1 MGVFIRSFFC
11 LLQLLFRMSIKAVSV
26 LALFVSVVS
35 GNYYLGHPLH
45 YPVHYPAVSYAPAQH
60 PDLTYD
66 NAATAWESLGA
77 AHMRNAYSAVSG
89 YYPTYPLHYPAVS
102 YAPAQYPDLTF
113 DNAATAW
120 KSLGAGHVRHAY
132 STPSYQA
139 SYLSGYAPATAYA
152 PGYMP
157 YTVNGQVLYYPAH
170 ALRQEYSSTYAA
182 PSYVPAYPSYTPAY
196 PSHVPGYASP
206 DNYAYGYPTGYLYSH
221 GAAYGAQGQV
231 SYR

>member
-1 MGVFIRSFFC
+1 MGVLIRSFFC
-11 LLQLLFRMSIKAVSV
+11 LFSIHCRMSIKAVSV
-26 LALFVSVVS
+26 LTLFVSMVS
-35 GNYYLGHPLH
+35 GNYYPGHPLH

-77 AHMRNAYSAVSG
+77 AHVRNAYSAVSG
-89 YYPTYPLHYPAVS
+89 YYPSYPLHYPSVS

-120 KSLGAGHVRHAY
+120 KSLGAGPVRHAY

-152 PGYMP
+152 PGYLP
-157 YTVNGQVLYYPAH
+157 YTVNGQVFYYPAD
-170 ALRQEYSSTYAA
+170 ALRQGYSSTYAA
-182 PSYVPAYPSYTPAY
+182 PSYVPAYPSYAPAY

-206 DNYAYGYPTGYLYSH
+206 DNYAYGYHTGNLYSH

-231 SYR
+231 SYW

>member
-1 MGVFIRSFFC
+1 MGVLIRLIFC
-11 LLQLLFRMSIKAVSV
+11 LLSLLCRMSIKAVSV

-35 GNYYLGHPLH
+35 GSYNSGYPLH

-60 PDLTYD
+60 YD

-77 AHMRNAYSAVSG
+77 AHVRNAYSTVSG
-89 YYPTYPLHYPAVS
+89 YYPSYPLHYPAVS
-102 YAPAQYPDLTF
+102 YAPARHPDLTF

-120 KSLGAGHVRHAY
+120 KSLGAGPVRHAY

-152 PGYMP
+152 PGYLP
-157 YTVNGQVLYYPAH
+157 YTVNGQVFYYPAD
-170 ALRQEYSSTYAA
+170 ALRQGYSSTYAA
-182 PSYVPAYPSYTPAY
+182 PSYVPAYPSYAPAY

-206 DNYAYGYPTGYLYSH
+206 DNYAYGHHTGNLYSH

-231 SYR
+231 SY

>member
-1 MGVFIRSFFC
+1 MGVLIRSFFC
-11 LLQLLFRMSIKAVSV
+11 LLSIHCRMSIKAVSV
-26 LALFVSVVS
+26 LALFVSIVS
-35 GNYYLGHPLH
+35 GNYYPGHPLH

-60 PDLTYD
+60 PDFTY
-66 NAATAWESLGA
+66 N
-77 AHMRNAYSAVSG
+77 
-89 YYPTYPLHYPAVS
+89 
-102 YAPAQYPDLTF
+102 
-113 DNAATAW
+113 NAATAW

-132 STPSYQA
+132 STPLYQA

-152 PGYMP
+152 PGYLP

-182 PSYVPAYPSYTPAY
+182 PSYVPVYPSYTPAY

-206 DNYAYGYPTGYLYSH
+206 DNYAYGHPTGNLYSH

-231 SYR
+231 SYW